1 MEKSK
6 EKQNIVKLEIV
17 ESVGIKDL
25 KSAYINDMRISKSK
39 PLSEMKTI
47 IDIDCREDY
56 ILEALGY
63 SKDSVVLSRGEYEKV
78 KYVLKYEPEEAII
91 RLEDLTKNER
101 LYSPHMFCSLGGCSG
116 VSKGCNRTCK
126 ESWIVMERKETAE
139 KILNYLELSGID
151 TALFNT
157 KIKPYIESMYGINTS
172 CKPIVGFDNYV
183 VSNKGI
189 VINTETNEI
198 KAQTL
203 DRKGY
208 ACISIFKDSKMTT
221 IRVHRLVAMAFID
234 NPENKPE
241 INHINGIK
249 TDNRVENLEWCTTKE
264 NCVHKVEVLGKG
276 NIRPVRCV
284 ETGIIYRSGLYAS
297 KLCNTSS
304 GAISNSCNDKSR
316 QKTAGGY
323 HWEHIDEV
331 K

>member
-1 MEKSK
+1 MDK
-6 EKQNIVKLEIV
+6 EMIEEMAKDIQNAVNGCAKYWAEVIAKYLTEQGYRKL
-17 ESVGIKDL
+17 
-25 KSAYINDMRISKSK
+25 
-39 PLSEMKTI
+39 P
-47 IDIDCREDY
+47 
-56 ILEALGY
+56 
-63 SKDSVVLSRGEYEKV
+63 KDSVVLTREEYEKIIHERDEYLNDRFAV
-78 KYVLKYEPEEAII
+78 CHTLRNLQKNFYQELKHP
-91 RLEDLTKNER
+91 K
-101 LYSPHMFCSLGGCSG
+101 
-116 VSKGCNRTCK
+116 SKEMIEFFVNHNAN
-126 ESWIVMERKETAE
+126 IRKETAE
-139 KILNYLELSGID
+139 KFLTYLELSGID
-151 TALFNT
+151 TALFTT
-157 KIKPYIESMYGINTS
+157 KIAPYIESIYGINTS

-198 KAQTL
+198 KAQNL
-203 DRKGY
+203 DKKGY
-208 ACISIFKDSKMTT
+208 ACISIFKDGKMTT

-249 TDNRVENLEWCTTKE
+249 TDNRVENLEWCTPKE
-264 NCVHKVEVLGKG
+264 NSVHKTEVLGKG

-297 KLCNTSS
+297 KLCKTSS

-331 K
+331 EIKE

>member
-1 MEKSK
+1 MTEQEQIEEIAKDIHRVCTACSGEMFDEYTCDRCQAKLLIEKGY
-6 EKQNIVKLEIV
+6 QKL
-17 ESVGIKDL
+17 
-25 KSAYINDMRISKSK
+25 
-39 PLSEMKTI
+39 P
-47 IDIDCREDY
+47 
-56 ILEALGY
+56 
-63 SKDSVVLSRGEYEKV
+63 KDSVVLSREEICE
-78 KYVLKYEPEEAII
+78 LKYQSEEDFSKAY
-91 RLEDLTKNER
+91 DLG
-101 LYSPHMFCSLGGCSG
+101 S
-116 VSKGCNRTCK
+116 
-126 ESWIVMERKETAE
+126 KETAE

-157 KIKPYIESMYGINTS
+157 KIKPYVESMYGIDSS

-198 KAQTL
+198 KAQFL
-203 DRKGY
+203 DTKGY
-208 ACISIFKDSKMTT
+208 PYVTLCQNGKPKSIK
-221 IRVHRLVAMAFID
+221 VHRLVATAFID
-234 NPENKPE
+234 NTENKPE

-249 TDNRVENLEWCTTKE
+249 TDNRVENLEWCTSKE
-264 NCVHKVEVLGKG
+264 NSVHKTEVLGKG

-297 KLCNTSS
+297 KLCKTSS

-331 K
+331 EIKE

>member
-1 MEKSK
+1 MFSTWSKGEKINKNKLIQQYLEEITRLK
-6 EKQNIVKLEIV
+6 EENTKLK
-17 ESVGIKDL
+17 KDRNENKRLRGKIGKL
-25 KSAYINDMRISKSK
+25 KAENERLKD
-39 PLSEMKTI
+39 
-47 IDIDCREDY
+47 
-56 ILEALGY
+56 
-63 SKDSVVLSRGEYEKV
+63 KDSVVLLRGEYKR
-78 KYVLKYEPEEAII
+78 LLDNAI
-91 RLEDLTKNER
+91 RVDMEYLDHELAK
-101 LYSPHMFCSLGGCSG
+101 
-116 VSKGCNRTCK
+116 
-126 ESWIVMERKETAE
+126 ERKKTAE
-139 KILNYLELSGID
+139 KIMDYLELSGID

-157 KIKPYIESMYGINTS
+157 KIKPYVESMFGVDTS

-203 DRKGY
+203 DKKGY
-208 ACISIFKDSKMTT
+208 ACISIFKDGKMTT

-234 NPENKPE
+234 NPKNKPE

-249 TDNRVENLEWCTTKE
+249 TDNRVENLEWCTPKE
-264 NCVHKVEVLGKG
+264 NSVHKTEVLGKG

-297 KLCNTSS
+297 KLCKTSS

-331 K
+331 EIKE